1 MKRLLTM
8 RHLSL
13 SRAPLLL
20 AAVILALA
28 IGPLPDRAK
37 AHSYNLPGIMVGH
50 VWAPPPADGEDGIAV
65 YGPILN
71 TGAEA
76 LQLVGASSPIAE
88 QTRFRISKD
97 GAVSWPDSIELR
109 PNKPFGMAKW
119 REHIWL
125 SGLKKTVKEGDQF
138 EVVLDFGSAGKLPVE
153 VVVEKSANH

>member
-1 MKRLLTM
+1 MRRL
-8 RHLSL
+8 SK

-20 AAVILALA
+20 AAALLAFA
-28 IGPLPDRAK
+28 FGHAPDGAR
-37 AHSYNLPGIMVGH
+37 AHSYNMHGIMVGH
-50 VWAPPPADGEDGIAV
+50 IWAPPPADGEDGVAV

-71 TGAEA
+71 TGADTIR
-76 LQLVGASSPIAE
+76 LVGASSPIAG

-97 GAVSWPDSIELR
+97 GSESWPASIELR

-125 SGLKKTVKEGDQF
+125 SGLKQTVKEGDQF
-138 EVVLDFGSAGKLPVE
+138 EVVLDFGNAGKLPVE

>member
-1 MKRLLTM
+1 M

-13 SRAPLLL
+13 PHAPLLL
-20 AAVILALA
+20 AAALLALA
-28 IGPLPDRAK
+28 IGHPTDGAN
-37 AHSYNLPGIMVGH
+37 AHSYNLHGIMVGH

-71 TGAEA
+71 SGHHAI
-76 LQLVGASSPIAE
+76 QLVGASSPIAD

-97 GAVSWPDSIELR
+97 GAESWPDSIELR
-109 PNKPFGMAKW
+109 PNKPFGLAAW

-138 EVVLDFGSAGKLPVE
+138 EVVLDFGKAGKLPVE